1 MHGNLGMAKTGRKR
15 AAVVRT
21 ASGRASEAG
30 REREVPPAQVR
41 RLRDAALS
49 GLRDPE
55 WGTELGRLYL
65 SDQITDAMYAAG
77 KQWAEWAAKYRNA
90 IGVFPIRCSSGELRG
105 NSHPVDP
112 ESERG
117 QEIAKREAKH
127 AEDFFKAD
135 AVLMQAD
142 RGVSTAVRRL
152 CEDNETPGGFAELAR
167 VRTGLMHLVSHWNL
181 TGTEKRDS
189 RRNAR

>member
-1 MHGNLGMAKTGRKR
+1 MEAQAYR
-15 AAVVRT
+15 AAPIENYFGVEHMT
-21 ASGRASEAG
+21 
-30 REREVPPAQVR
+30 PPTVAEQ
-41 RLRDAALS
+41 LW
-49 GLRDPE
+49 GLARM
-55 WGTELGRLYL
+55 
-65 SDQITDAMYAAG
+65 S
-77 KQWAEWAAKYRNA
+77 
-90 IGVFPIRCSSGELRG
+90 
-105 NSHPVDP
+105 
-112 ESERG
+112 G
-117 QEIAKREAKH
+117 QEKVDVPANPARREMLMLKLVQEALNHGVTWAQIGTVLVGRPDGKLAKREAKH